1 MEPGTLSGFHE
12 QRKFNWPRKSR
23 VWDGKQW
30 IPSEEFDEKHG
41 KDVNPKTGTF
51 YGGTQFV
58 RSAQETISS
67 GISTVNKQIDKVEIP
82 EQLQPSL
89 EFLETAAQQPVQ
101 GLFQS
106 VVTGYNSLPEGVKK
120 NISTGGATV
129 LNTLEKSN
137 LGYSQQFNL
146 HPILTETAF
155 VAAETAIT
163 LGGSS
168 LKKITQEGIE
178 TLARKNI
185 PPSAGGL
192 VPVSV
197 FDGPVNMAKDIDLA
211 ELSARPLK
219 SASDVR
225 PVGRLGGIE
234 TLIDKNANSKILKK
248 LKSKHYDQLDAQYQ
262 YVTPE
267 NLAKDPDTL
276 RLLREREVVINEYFR
291 DYDQMKAQVNVLKAE
306 AQNLKKLGDKKG
318 SAAILKKAKRLQT
331 QVDNTQRELY
341 DFATHNIYSDDMRV
355 YGTDAIRTKLRQKF
369 LEFKGKK
376 WHHIFGNKEAGE
388 YMLSAVAQDP
398 IMTVNLMKHLEK
410 LNLPTSGVARNIA
423 IMEDALHTSWHKY
436 MRKEGY
442 EPTGFI
448 KSKGRMKRAP
458 LDPSDYGKEISK
470 AIIEGK
476 ADPNELFTFL
486 DVYAKYYK
494 EMLNELTTKYQ
505 GKVVA
510 DMPDGVGKVL
520 MSHRYKKTGGLKVSR
535 GK

>member
-1 MEPGTLSGFHE
+1 MAVDLKDVEKEQYTPLGTKLKIGTLSNLEKLRIMSQEDDARGALMRGVGTGIQGAGKAYNWITE
-12 QRKFNWPRKSR
+12 PLKYAAEDPSRAGSGEAILGTLLMGAEELTRRGGKGSEMWATGADIQNPITKQPMGNLPRRK
-23 VWDGKQW
+23 DGQPW
-30 IPSEEFDEKHG
+30 VDP
-41 KDVNPKTGTF
+41 DVARTAGEALTG
-51 YGGTQFV
+51 
-58 RSAQETISS
+58 ALIE
-67 GISTVNKQIDKVEIP
+67 
-82 EQLQPSL
+82 
-89 EFLETAAQQPVQ
+89 
-101 GLFQS
+101 
-106 VVTGYNSLPEGVKK
+106 
-120 NISTGGATV
+120 GGAA
-129 LNTLEKSN
+129 KGIQQ
-137 LGYSQQFNL
+137 LGKLSK
-146 HPILTETAF
+146 
-155 VAAETAIT
+155 
-163 LGGSS
+163 S
-168 LKKITQEGIE
+168 LKIADQLTPSPLAVTPDGLKIKSTNV
-178 TLARKNI
+178 A
-185 PPSAGGL
+185 
-192 VPVSV
+192 
-197 FDGPVNMAKDIDLA
+197 DDLA
-211 ELSARPLK
+211 IQASQPLK

-225 PVGRLGGIE
+225 PAGKLGGIE
-234 TLIDKNANSKILKK
+234 TLIDEGAEPQILKK
-248 LKSKHYDQLDAQYQ
+248 LKSKHYDQLDSQYQ

-276 RLLREREVVINEYFR
+276 KLLREREVAINEYFR
-291 DYDQMKAQVNVLKAE
+291 DYDKMKSQVHVLKAE
-306 AQNLKKLGDKKG
+306 AAKLKKSGNTKG
-318 SAAILKKAKRLQT
+318 SAAKLKKAKRLQT
-331 QVDNTQRELY
+331 DVDNLQRELY
-341 DFATHNIYSDDMRV
+341 DFATHNIYSEDMRV
-355 YGTDAIRTKLRQKF
+355 YGTKSIRTKLRQKF

-494 EMLNELTTKYQ
+494 EMLQELTTKYQ
-505 GKVVA
+505 GKIVA
-510 DMPDGVGKVL
+510 DMPEGVEKVL
-520 MSHRYKKTGGLKVSR
+520 MSHRYQKAGDAKVRR

>member
-1 MEPGTLSGFHE
+1 M
-12 QRKFNWPRKSR
+12 W
-23 VWDGKQW
+23 
-30 IPSEEFDEKHG
+30 EE
-41 KDVNPKTGTF
+41 N
-51 YGGTQFV
+51 
-58 RSAQETISS
+58 
-67 GISTVNKQIDKVEIP
+67 
-82 EQLQPSL
+82 
-89 EFLETAAQQPVQ
+89 
-101 GLFQS
+101 
-106 VVTGYNSLPEGVKK
+106 
-120 NISTGGATV
+120 
-129 LNTLEKSN
+129 
-137 LGYSQQFNL
+137 
-146 HPILTETAF
+146 
-155 VAAETAIT
+155 T
-163 LGGSS
+163 LGGYTSGKDEKRNPVEGETIFSILSKVKDTIPDVPKPIIDLNQSVLDLWNRTPYGQIEEFVPQKVSELAEKAGLPEPVGQGLS
-168 LKKITQEGIE
+168 LAATIAIPGPGESVQANKALQG
-178 TLARKNI
+178 LNRARKVSSKVVDNI
-185 PPSAGGL
+185 DISKRPPNAPLQPAFATVGVDAPNANIFNGD
-192 VPVSV
+192 P
-197 FDGPVNMAKDIDLA
+197 FDLDKIAAK
-211 ELSARPLK
+211 PLQ

-225 PVGRLGGIE
+225 PVGHLGGIE
-234 TLIDKNANSKILKK
+234 TLIDKGSNSQILKK
-248 LKSKHYDQLDAQYQ
+248 LKSKHYDQLDSQYQ

-276 RLLREREVVINEYFR
+276 KLLREREVAINEYFR
-291 DYDQMKAQVNVLKAE
+291 DYDKMKSQVHVLKAE
-306 AQNLKKLGDKKG
+306 AAKLKKSGNTKG
-318 SAAILKKAKRLQT
+318 SAAKLKKAKRLQT
-331 QVDNTQRELY
+331 DVDNLQRELY
-341 DFATHNIYSDDMRV
+341 DFATHNIYSEDMRV
-355 YGTDAIRTKLRQKF
+355 YGTKSIRTKLRQKF

-494 EMLNELTTKYQ
+494 EMLQELTTKYQ
-505 GKVVA
+505 GKIVA
-510 DMPDGVGKVL
+510 DMPEGVEKVL
-520 MSHRYKKTGGLKVSR
+520 MSHRYQKAGDAKVRR